1 MTTSTAPLLASL
13 SWLDHDAVA
22 AERSMRLMALFEEK
36 EARDELGVGGIRDA
50 ISDQLFPGTSTIQT
64 RLRYFLFIPWL
75 FEKLDARAVTSA
87 KYAGAAR
94 NAEAELLEELLAH
107 EQDVG
112 GIIGSRARGH
122 LKRMPSSV
130 YWSGLEAWGIRDYAG
145 SLQQYL
151 QDADERRAGLQSARR
166 GTDSAD
172 DHEAHGKAWRSE
184 AIQLRPVSFPQGAD
198 MAITPDE
205 AAFLLERWRACH
217 PDSLLTWLALEL
229 QDSLSLPHAERIW
242 EHECASRFPRAIGE
256 LIVQAQRL
264 DALVRGAAL
273 LYNLQLAEMDK
284 RDALEKLYSDALDNW
299 AEGESTLTHGWDLA
313 DLWDRVEDKGHG
325 ITPKTKAFV
334 EAWLQE
340 VKASRKSIRTSRRAR
355 ELVYARETNLKGA
368 SSSRF
373 LNASARKQWGGAA
386 GLAPM
391 SFRWPTADIYLREW
405 HAGLRRENG

>member
-1 MTTSTAPLLASL
+1 MSTSTAPFLASL
-13 SWLDHDAVA
+13 SWLDHDATA

-75 FEKLDARAVTSA
+75 FEKLDARAMTPA
-87 KYAGAAR
+87 KYSGAAR
-94 NAEAELLEELLAH
+94 NAEAELLEELLQN
-107 EQDVG
+107 EQDVD
-112 GIIGSRARGH
+112 GIIGRRARGH

-151 QDADERRAGLQSARR
+151 QDADERRAALQSTRR
-166 GTDSAD
+166 ATDSAD

-184 AIQLRPVSFPQGAD
+184 AIQLRPADFPLGAD
-198 MAITPDE
+198 MAITQDE

-217 PDSLLTWLALEL
+217 PHSLLTWLALEL
-229 QDSLSLPHAERIW
+229 QDAASLPHAERIW
-242 EHECASRFPRAIGE
+242 EHECASRFPTAIGE

-284 RDALEKLYSDALDNW
+284 RDALVNSYSGALDKW
-299 AEGESTLTHGWDLA
+299 AEGESALTHGWDLA
-313 DLWDRVEDKGHG
+313 DLWDRVENKGHG
-325 ITPKTKAFV
+325 ITQKTKAFV

-355 ELVYARETNLKGA
+355 ALVHARETNLKGA

-391 SFRWPTADIYLREW
+391 NFRWPTADTYLREW
-405 HAGLRRENG
+405 HAGLRRAKR

>member
-13 SWLDHDAVA
+13 SWLDHDATA
-22 AERSMRLMALFEEK
+22 AERSMRLMAIFEEK

-75 FEKLDARAVTSA
+75 FERLDARAVTSA

-94 NAEAELLEELLAH
+94 NAEAELLEELLQH
-107 EQDVG
+107 EQNVD
-112 GIIGSRARGH
+112 GIIGRRARGH

-130 YWSGLEAWGIRDYAG
+130 YWSGLEAWGIREYEG

-151 QDADERRAGLQSARR
+151 QDADERHAALKSARR
-166 GTDSAD
+166 GTDSTD
-172 DHEAHGKAWRSE
+172 DHEAHGKAWRPE
-184 AIQLRPVSFPQGAD
+184 ALQLRPADFPQRAD
-198 MAITPDE
+198 MALTPDE

-229 QDSLSLPHAERIW
+229 QDSASLPYAERIW
-242 EHECASRFPRAIGE
+242 EHECASRFPPAIGK
-256 LIVQAQRL
+256 LVLQAQRL

-284 RDALEKLYSDALDNW
+284 RDALVASYSDTLDKW
-299 AEGESTLTHGWDLA
+299 AEGESTLTHGWNLA
-313 DLWDRVEDKGHG
+313 DLWDRVENNGHG
-325 ITPKTKAFV
+325 ITHKTKTFV

-340 VKASRKSIRTSRRAR
+340 VKASQKSIRTSRRAR
-355 ELVYARETNLKGA
+355 ALVHARETNLKGA

-391 SFRWPTADIYLREW
+391 NFRWLRADIYLREW